1 MKEKEIKNVNVA
13 EEIKVDMTVNEPE
26 ETEETKKEKA
36 FKIAKSVG
44 AGLWRGVKVTCTG
57 VGAIVLGALAVGV
70 AMGSKKED
78 ENSSEYSGG
87 ELDMSDT
94 TNTSATN
101 ESSEETTN
109 EGFDL

>member
-13 EEIKVDMTVNEPE
+13 EEINVDMTVNEPE
-26 ETEETKKEKA
+26 ETKTEETKKEKA

-44 AGLWRGVKVTCTG
+44 AGLWKGVKVTCAG

-78 ENSSEYSGG
+78 GSSEYSGG
-87 ELDMSDT
+87 ELDVDDAST
-94 TNTSATN
+94 TNENSD
-101 ESSEETTN
+101 ESSEEFN
-109 EGFDL
+109 L